1 LILAANETLRLRQ
14 QKRSFAMSHV
24 NKKSN
29 SLKWLLAGCSVA
41 ILLAATS
48 QHSAYAQAQDQSTAA
63 PSGGLEEITVTARKR
78 EEKLLDVPIAITALS
93 SKALQEEH
101 IASLQD
107 VATFTPGVTLD
118 STLSG
123 SNRNDRSF
131 NVYIIRGMNP
141 SSISNPTTSI
151 FIDGA
156 PVTTGQI
163 GGLDGIDRVEVLKG
177 PQSAYFGRETFAGA
191 INVVTKDPSKTFD
204 GDVDVLV
211 GSRNYRDMR
220 GMVEGTLIDDI
231 LTARATFRDFARDGS
246 YKNEANPATIAHSG
260 ETLGDQSTRS
270 GTLEFVLTP
279 IENLKMKFFG
289 TMYEDDDGPSAQATI
304 YGDSQGNCFGTYVCG
319 VINQSPVVPIAA
331 NTKIDSAIAN
341 FLANPGGKV
350 NNLLPPSDTVDH
362 FGLHRDAYHVHLNN
376 DYYVEALGFNI
387 STLTAA
393 NKQIY
398 STLIDLD
405 NSDSSSI
412 PALFGQQTYYN
423 WPFLIEG
430 RTFDFSQEVRLTSDQ
445 DQRFRWSVGASYLWS
460 KTQSSLT
467 NDGPFGLG
475 VGTVNPSNEQT
486 TIGGFFGLNYD
497 IFDFLTL
504 TFEGRFQVDKEESFN
519 PQGGV
524 LAYTTTSG
532 KVFAK
537 AYNHNFIP
545 RTSLQYKFAPD
556 WMAYA
561 TYSEG
566 VNPALSN
573 SSTFGTLTPTQLAG
587 VINQYGVGL
596 LTQPETLKNYE
607 IGVKGRFWDNKATI
621 SADIYYDIWSNQI
634 VSNQILFNNVGAAP
648 TLVSPFFNVGKSTLK
663 GVEID
668 GTVAPIDHVVIN
680 GGFAV
685 NDTRIDSY
693 GPNGCAPCQAITGSS
708 YVNGNQLPNASKYQ
722 GTLGVKYQ
730 DDLAMFEGWQWF
742 ARADYIYKSGSYDF
756 AFNLAKTPATNLL
769 NLRAGVESGDIRIE
783 GFIDNATD
791 EKAYTTVLPE
801 YNIRKVG
808 ETFSKYDAVT
818 VGLPNLITFGV
829 EAKYNFGGPVEAAET
844 ATAAYTPPPVQ
855 APTVAHSYMVFF
867 DFNKSDLTPQA
878 ASIVDQAAANA
889 ATTKTTQLGVTGYT
903 DTVGSDAYNMRLS
916 RRRAESVAAKLEKDG
931 IPASEIAIVAKGK
944 HDLLVPT
951 ADGVK
956 EPQNRRVTIVYG
968 GGASS

>member
-1 LILAANETLRLRQ
+1 MPRVSKKYN
-14 QKRSFAMSHV
+14 SFS
-24 NKKSN
+24 
-29 SLKWLLAGCSVA
+29 WLLAGSSVA
-41 ILLAATS
+41 ILLAAS
-48 QHSAYAQAQDQSTAA
+48 MQHAAYAQSQDQATAA
-63 PSGGLEEITVTARKR
+63 AGTGIEEITVTARKR
-78 EEKLLDVPIAITALS
+78 EEKLLDVPISITALS
-93 SKALQEEH
+93 GKNLQEEG

-107 VATFTPGVTLD
+107 VAAFTPGVTLD
-118 STLSG
+118 ATLPG

-141 SSISNPTTSI
+141 SSTTNPTTSI

-156 PVTTGQI
+156 PVTTSQI
-163 GGLDGIDRVEVLKG
+163 GGLDGIDRVEILKG

-204 GDVDVLV
+204 GSVDALV

-220 GMVEGTLIDDI
+220 AMVEGTLIDDI
-231 LTARATFRDFARDGS
+231 LTARATFRDFSKDGS
-246 YKNEANPATIAHSG
+246 YKNQANPATIANSG

-270 GTLEFVLTP
+270 GTLELVFTP
-279 IENLKMKFFG
+279 IDNLKMKAFG
-289 TMYEDDDGPSAQATI
+289 NMWADEDGPSAQASI
-304 YGDSQGNCFGTYVCG
+304 YADTQGNCFGGIYVCG
-319 VINQSPVVPIAA
+319 VITQKPVVPIAA
-331 NTKIDSAIAN
+331 NTAIDPAIAN

-350 NNLLPPSDTVDH
+350 NNLLAPSDTVNH
-362 FGLHRDAYHVHLNN
+362 FGLHRDAYHLHLNN
-376 DYYVEALGFNI
+376 EYYVEPLGFTI

-405 NSDSSSI
+405 NSDSSAFT
-412 PALFGQQTYYN
+412 PLFGQQTYYN

-430 RTFDFSQEVRLTSDQ
+430 RSFDFSQELRLTSDQ

-486 TIGGFFGLNYD
+486 TIGGFFGLSYD
-497 IFDFLTL
+497 IFDYLTL
-504 TFEGRFQVDKEESFN
+504 TFEGRLQVDKEESFN
-519 PQGGV
+519 PQGAV
-524 LAYTTTSG
+524 VSFATTTG
-532 KVFAK
+532 RVFAK

-587 VINQYGVGL
+587 VIAQYGVGL

-607 IGVKGRFWDNKATI
+607 IGVKGKFWDGKGTI

-634 VSNQILFNNVGAAP
+634 VSNQIIFNNVGAAP

-663 GVEID
+663 GIEID
-668 GTVAPIDHVVIN
+668 GTLAPIEHVFIN

-693 GPNGCAPCQAITGSS
+693 GPSGCSPCKAITGSP

-730 DDLAMFEGWQWF
+730 DEVAMFPGWDWF
-742 ARADYIYKSGSYDF
+742 ARVDYVYKSGSYDL
-756 AFNLAKTPATNLL
+756 AFNLAETPDTNLV
-769 NLRAGVESGDIRIE
+769 NIRAGVDSGKIRFE
-783 GFIDNATD
+783 GFIDNVTD
-791 EKAYTTVLPE
+791 EHAYTTVLPE
-801 YNIRKVG
+801 YNIRKKG
-808 ETFSKYDAVT
+808 ESF
-818 VGLPNLITFGV
+818 
-829 EAKYNFGGPVEAAET
+829 AK
-844 ATAAYTPPPVQ
+844 
-855 APTVAHSYMVFF
+855 
-867 DFNKSDLTPQA
+867 
-878 ASIVDQAAANA
+878 
-889 ATTKTTQLGVTGYT
+889 
-903 DTVGSDAYNMRLS
+903 
-916 RRRAESVAAKLEKDG
+916 
-931 IPASEIAIVAKGK
+931 
-944 HDLLVPT
+944 
-951 ADGVK
+951 
-956 EPQNRRVTIVYG
+956 
-968 GGASS
+968 

>member
-1 LILAANETLRLRQ
+1 MN
-14 QKRSFAMSHV
+14 HV
-24 NKKSN
+24 SKKPN
-29 SLKWLLAGCSVA
+29 PITWLLAGSSVA
-41 ILLAATS
+41 ILLAVTPKL
-48 QHSAYAQAQDQSTAA
+48 AYAQAQDQSASA
-63 PSGGLEEITVTARKR
+63 GGGDVEEITVTARKR

-93 SKALQEEH
+93 SKNLAEEG

-107 VATFTPGVTLD
+107 VAQFTPGVTLD
-118 STLSG
+118 ATLPG

-141 SSISNPTTSI
+141 SSITNPTTSI

-156 PVTTGQI
+156 PVTTSQI
-163 GGLDGIDRVEVLKG
+163 GGLDGIDRVEILKG

-204 GDVDVLV
+204 GSVDALI

-220 GMVEGTLIDDI
+220 GMVEGSLIDDV

-246 YKNEANPATIAHSG
+246 YTNTANPATIAHSG

-270 GTLEFVLTP
+270 GTLELVFTP
-279 IENLKMKFFG
+279 IENLKIKAFG
-289 TMYEDDDGPSAQATI
+289 TMWEDDDGPSAQATI
-304 YGDSQGNCFGTYVCG
+304 YGNTQGNCYGTYVCG
-319 VINQSPVVPIAA
+319 VLNQNPLIQPGA
-331 NTKIDSAIAN
+331 NTKIDQYIAN
-341 FLANPGGKV
+341 FLANPTGKI

-362 FGLHRDAYHVHLNN
+362 YGLHRDAYHVHLNG
-376 DYYVEALGFNI
+376 DYYVEPLGFTI

-393 NKQIY
+393 NKQVY

-405 NSDSSSI
+405 NSDSSGT
-412 PALFGQQTYYN
+412 PALFGQQPYYN

-430 RTFDFSQEVRLTSDQ
+430 RTFDFSQELRLTSDQ
-445 DQRFRWSVGASYLWS
+445 DQRFRWTVGASYLWS

-486 TIGGFFGLNYD
+486 TIGGFYGLSYD

-519 PQGGV
+519 PQGAV
-524 LAYTTTSG
+524 LSYKTSTG
-532 KVFAK
+532 QVFAK
-537 AYNHNFIP
+537 GYYHNFIP

-573 SSTFGTLTPTQLAG
+573 ASTFGTLTPTQLAG
-587 VINQYGVGL
+587 VISQYGVGL

-607 IGVKGRFWDNKATI
+607 IGVKGKFWDNRATI
-621 SADIYYDIWSNQI
+621 SADVYYDIWSNQI
-634 VSNQILFNNVGAAP
+634 VSNQIIYNNPGAAP
-648 TLVSPFFNVGKSTLK
+648 TLVSPYFNVGKSTVK
-663 GVEID
+663 GIEID
-668 GTVAPIDHVVIN
+668 GTLTPIDHVFIN
-680 GGFAV
+680 GGFAI

-693 GPNGCAPCQAITGSS
+693 GPNGCAPCKAITGSA

-722 GTLGVKYQ
+722 GTLGAKYQ
-730 DDLAMFEGWQWF
+730 DELVFLPGFDWF
-742 ARADYIYKSGSYDF
+742 VRGDYIYKSGSYDF
-756 AFNLAKTPATNLL
+756 AFNLAETPATNLL
-769 NLRAGVESGDIRIE
+769 NIRAGVDSGDIRIE
-783 GFIDNATD
+783 GFIDNVTD
-791 EKAYTTVLPE
+791 EKAYTTALPE

-808 ETFSKYDAVT
+808 ESFAKYDAVT

-829 EAKYNFGGPVEAAET
+829 EAKYKFGAPTAAVET
-844 ATAAYTPPPVQ
+844 ATAVYTPPPVQ
-855 APTVAHSYMVFF
+855 APAVAHSYMVFF
-867 DFNKSDLTPQA
+867 DFNKSDLTAQA
-878 ASIVDQAAANA
+878 EKIVDQAAANA
-889 ATTKTTQLGVTGYT
+889 ATAKATELSVTGYT

-916 RRRAESVAAKLEKDG
+916 RRRAESVATKLEKDG

-968 GGASS
+968 GSASS